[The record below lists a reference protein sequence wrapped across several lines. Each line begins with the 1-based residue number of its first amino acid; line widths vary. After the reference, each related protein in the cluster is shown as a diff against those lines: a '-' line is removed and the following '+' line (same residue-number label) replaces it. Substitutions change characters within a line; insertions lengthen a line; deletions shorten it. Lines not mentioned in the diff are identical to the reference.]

1 MNLFMEIL
9 FLLLTIAGLS
19 LFEIITSIDNAIINA
34 EVLSK
39 MSAKSRRW
47 FLLWGF
53 ILAVIVVRGL
63 LPLLIVYL
71 SNPSVGIWGAFTATL
86 SGNEQ
91 VAHQIEA
98 SAPFILSGG
107 GIFLIFLFF
116 HWLFLE
122 EKNFGLYGERFFS
135 KQGVWFFAI
144 VSVLLSAIVWLALR
158 IHPYIAFSAVIGST
172 AFFIVH
178 GFREYAEKTEQNL
191 AKGTSGMS
199 DISKLLYLEILDATF
214 SVDGVIGAFA
224 FTFAVPLIFIGN
236 GIGAYILRKFTIS
249 HINNIKK
256 YKYLKN
262 GAMYSILVLGCIM
275 LFDSLG
281 GHIPEFISPI
291 VTFAIVGYF
300 FFKSRQEIKKP
311 SA

>member
-1 MNLFMEIL
+1 MGIL
-9 FLLLTIAGLS
+9 SLLLTIAGLS

-34 EVLSK
+34 EILEK
-39 MSAKSRRW
+39 MQEKARRW

-53 ILAVIVVRGL
+53 LLAVIVVRGV

-71 SNPSVGIWGAFTATL
+71 SNPSVGVWGALTATL

-144 VSVLLSAIVWLALR
+144 VSVLLSVIVWLALR
-158 IHPYIAFSAVIGST
+158 IHPYIAFSTVIGST

-178 GFREYAEKTEQNL
+178 GFREYAEKTEQDL
-191 AKGTSGMS
+191 AKGTSNMS

-249 HINNIKK
+249 HIPHIKR

-281 GHIPEFISPI
+281 GHIPEFVSPV

-300 FFKSRQEIKKP
+300 YYKSRLEIKKP